1 MSALWSAASL
11 FIGLFGG
18 VCGALAIAA
27 CCPESKDVVWD
38 TAPGSYTIDERFGPQ
53 PLHGDLSYQ
62 LVISA
67 DGNSAVETYMRAGKA
82 YRTEYALGPGSESR
96 LRPNTSLADE

>member
-1 MSALWSAASL
+1 MSSLWSAASL
-11 FIGLFGG
+11 VVGVFGG
-18 VCGALAIAA
+18 FLSALVIAA
-27 CCPESKDVVWD
+27 CCPESKDIVSD
-38 TAPGSYTIDERFGPQ
+38 TSPGSYAIDERFGPQ
-53 PLHGDLSYQ
+53 PLHGDANYQ

-67 DGNSAVETYMRAGKA
+67 DGNSAVETYVRAGKG